1 MNTYLSISCFFFFSG
16 SVNIAL
22 NKPATQ
28 SSTWIAESVKY
39 PADRAVDGNGNTFT
53 NTAQD
58 QHPSWWKVDLQDVYS
73 IGRIVILAPV
83 LSGSELSAS
92 LILYM
97 HCHSVFSRQ
106 ICLIEHSNKN

>member
-1 MNTYLSISCFFFFSG
+1 MNSYLSICCFFFFSG

-22 NKPATQ
+22 NKPAIQ
-28 SSTWIAESVKY
+28 SSTWTTPTISF
-39 PADRAVDGNGNTFT
+39 PADRAVDGSRNTFT

-73 IGRIVILAPV
+73 IGRIVVYAPV
-83 LSGSELSAS
+83 LSNSELSAS

-106 ICLIEHSNKN
+106 ICLMKHSNKN

>member
-1 MNTYLSISCFFFFSG
+1 M
-16 SVNIAL
+16 NIAL

-28 SSTWIAESVKY
+28 SSTWAIKSHLY
-39 PADRAVDGNGNTFT
+39 TADRAVDGSRNTFT

-97 HCHSVFSRQ
+97 HCHSVFSMQ